1 MNKQELWDAFLDR
14 YPQAKDEEY
23 VIKLK
28 SRGLR
33 RLLEQAWDEGYV
45 KYKVKPSY
53 STTSN
58 PFKDLFDK

>member
-1 MNKQELWDAFLDR
+1 MNKQELWDAFINR
-14 YPQAKDEEY
+14 YPQAKDDEY

-45 KYKVKPSY
+45 KYKVKPSH
-53 STTSN
+53 STTSDILE
-58 PFKDLFDK
+58 DLFVK